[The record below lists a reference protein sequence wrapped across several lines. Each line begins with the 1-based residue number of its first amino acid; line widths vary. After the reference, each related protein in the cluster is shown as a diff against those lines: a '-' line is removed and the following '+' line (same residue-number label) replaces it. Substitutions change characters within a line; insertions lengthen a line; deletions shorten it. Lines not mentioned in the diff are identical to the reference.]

1 MPASD
6 TNRLLRGGRDFAS
19 QQPAGASCLW
29 GANRSAP
36 TSFDVVVVGAGPAGT
51 SAALGLARKGARVA
65 LLERG
70 EYPGAKN
77 MFGGMMA
84 YSPVPEFLVPGFW
97 DKAPWERAVT
107 KRTLSVMTGGSTTSL
122 TFQAASGSE
131 RPSVGAGSTSDRS
144 LTGFTL
150 YRPLFD
156 RWYAEQAVALGVTLL
171 TGCRADSLVKTHGEV
186 RGVRVNGGDDFIEAP
201 LVVAADGTL
210 SLLAKSAGLH
220 DGFQMEH
227 LALGVRALYLLSE
240 DEVDARFGVT
250 GREGATQE
258 FLGCTDGVRG
268 GGFIYTQ
275 TDAVSVG
282 LVVHLDSLKEKGLAP
297 YDLLERIIATPPAAP
312 LLRGAKLVEYSAHLL
327 PEAGL
332 HMVPRLADDG
342 LLVVGDAAG
351 LCYTN
356 GLIQEGMNLAMT
368 SGLAAAEVAAEALA
382 EGNVSAGRLLEYQ
395 RQLKRSFV
403 LRDLRTYRRAIG
415 FMKGDRLF
423 TTYPR
428 VVGQL
433 MEDLYRSD
441 GKPKTRIARLARRAV
456 NGQVSLRDMATDAWR
471 GGRGYL

>member
-6 TNRLLRGGRDFAS
+6 MT
-19 QQPAGASCLW
+19 ASCLW
-29 GANRSAP
+29 GANRSTP
-36 TSFDVVVVGAGPAGT
+36 TSFDAIVVGAGPAGT

-84 YSPVPEFLVPGFW
+84 YCPVPEFLVPGFW
-97 DKAPWERAVT
+97 ERAPWERAVT
-107 KRTLSVMTGGSTTSL
+107 KRTLSVISPGSSTSL
-122 TFQAASGSE
+122 TFQADSASE

-156 RWYAEQAVALGVTLL
+156 RWYADQAVARGVTLL
-171 TGCRADSLVKTHGEV
+171 SGCRADGVVKTHGEV

-201 LVVAADGTL
+201 LVIAADGTL
-210 SLLAKSAGLH
+210 SLLAKQAGLH
-220 DGFQMEH
+220 DGFKVQH
-227 LALGVRALYLLSE
+227 LALGVRALFLLSE
-240 DEVDARFGVT
+240 DEINARFGLT

-275 TDAVSVG
+275 TDAISVG
-282 LVVHLDSLKEKGLAP
+282 LVVHLDSLKEKGIAP
-297 YDLLERIIATPPAAP
+297 YDLLERIIATPPGATF
-312 LLRGAKLVEYSAHLL
+312 LRGAKLVEYSAHLL

-332 HMVPRLADDG
+332 HMVPRLSDDG

-368 SGLAAAEVAAEALA
+368 SGLAAAEVATEALA
-382 EGNVSAGRLLEYQ
+382 DGNVSAGRLAEYH

-403 LRDLRTYRRAIG
+403 LRDLHTFGRAIG

-428 VVGQL
+428 IAGKL
-433 MEDLYRSD
+433 LEDLYRSD
-441 GKPKTRIARLARRAV
+441 GKPKVKIARLARRAIK
-456 NGQVSLRDMATDAWR
+456 GEVSLRHMAGDAWR

>member
-6 TNRLLRGGRDFAS
+6 A
-19 QQPAGASCLW
+19 QQPAATCLW
-29 GANRSAP
+29 GANRSTP
-36 TSFDVVVVGAGPAGT
+36 TSFDAIVVGAGPGGT

-70 EYPGAKN
+70 EFPGAKN

-97 DKAPWERAVT
+97 DAAPWERAVT
-107 KRTLSVMTGGSTTSL
+107 KRMLSVVTGGSTTSL
-122 TFQAASGSE
+122 TFQATSGSD
-131 RPSVGAGSTSDRS
+131 RPAVGGGSTSDRS

-156 RWYAEQAVALGVTLL
+156 RWYAEQAVARGVTLL
-171 TGCRADSLVKTHGEV
+171 TGCRADGVVKMKGEV

-201 LVVAADGTL
+201 LVIAADGTL
-210 SLLAKSAGLH
+210 SLLAKNAGLH
-220 DGFQMEH
+220 NGFKSEH
-227 LALGVRALYLLSE
+227 LALGVRALFLLSE
-240 DEVDARFGVT
+240 EEINARFGLT

-275 TDAVSVG
+275 TDAISVG
-282 LVVHLDSLKEKGLAP
+282 LVVHLDSLKEKGIAP

-312 LLRGAKLVEYSAHLL
+312 LLRGARLVEYSAHLL
-327 PEAGL
+327 PEAGM

-342 LLVVGDAAG
+342 ILVVGDAAG

-368 SGLAAAEVAAEALA
+368 SGLAAAEVGAEALA
-382 EGNVSAGRLLEYQ
+382 EGNVSGGRLAEY
-395 RQLKRSFV
+395 RKQLKRSFV
-403 LRDLRTYRRAIG
+403 LRDLHTYGRAIG

-428 VVGQL
+428 IAGRL
-433 MEDLYRSD
+433 LEDMYRSD
-441 GKPKTRIARLARRAV
+441 GKPKERIARLALRAV
-456 NGQVSLRDMATDAWR
+456 KGQVSLRDLLADAWH

>member
-1 MPASD
+1 MPASS
-6 TNRLLRGGRDFAS
+6 GRK
-19 QQPAGASCLW
+19 PAASCLW
-29 GANRSAP
+29 AANRSAP
-36 TSFDVVVVGAGPAGT
+36 TSFDAIVVGAGPAGT

-70 EYPGAKN
+70 EYAGAKN

-97 DKAPWERAVT
+97 EQAPWERAVT
-107 KRTLSVMTGGSTTSL
+107 KRSLSVVTGGSTTSL
-122 TFQAASGSE
+122 TFQAASGSD
-131 RPSVGAGSTSDRS
+131 RPAVGAGSTSDRS

-156 RWYAEQAVALGVTLL
+156 RWYADQAVARGVTLL
-171 TGCRADSLVKTHGEV
+171 TGCRADGIVKTHGEV
-186 RGVRVNGGDDFIEAP
+186 RGVRVNGGDDLIEAP
-201 LVVAADGTL
+201 LVIAADGTL
-210 SLLAKSAGLH
+210 SLLAKGAGLH
-220 DGFQMEH
+220 GGFKSEH
-227 LALGVRALYLLSE
+227 LALGVRALFLLSE
-240 DEVDARFGVT
+240 DEINSRFGLS

-258 FLGCTDGVRG
+258 FLGCTEGVRG

-275 TDAVSVG
+275 TDAISVG
-282 LVVHLDSLKEKGLAP
+282 LVVHLDSLKEKGIAP

-312 LLRGAKLVEYSAHLL
+312 FLRGATLVEYSAHLL

-332 HMVPRLADDG
+332 HMVPRLSDDG

-368 SGLAAAEVAAEALA
+368 SGLAAAEVANAALA
-382 EGNVSAGRLLEYQ
+382 EGNVSGGRLGEY
-395 RQLKRSFV
+395 RKQLQRSFV
-403 LRDLRTYRRAIG
+403 LRDLHTYGRAIG
-415 FMKGDRLF
+415 FMKTDRLF
-423 TTYPR
+423 TTYPTI
-428 VVGQL
+428 VGRL

-441 GKPKTRIARLARRAV
+441 GKPKIRIARLARQAAK
-456 NGQVSLRDMATDAWR
+456 GHISLRRLAGDGWR

>member
-1 MPASD
+1 M
-6 TNRLLRGGRDFAS
+6 
-19 QQPAGASCLW
+19 
-29 GANRSAP
+29 
-36 TSFDVVVVGAGPAGT
+36 
-51 SAALGLARKGARVA
+51 AR
-65 LLERG
+65 
-70 EYPGAKN
+70 
-77 MFGGMMA
+77 
-84 YSPVPEFLVPGFW
+84 
-97 DKAPWERAVT
+97 
-107 KRTLSVMTGGSTTSL
+107 
-122 TFQAASGSE
+122 
-131 RPSVGAGSTSDRS
+131 
-144 LTGFTL
+144 
-150 YRPLFD
+150 
-156 RWYAEQAVALGVTLL
+156 GVTLL
-171 TGCRADSLVKTHGEV
+171 SGCRADGLVKTHGEV

-201 LVVAADGTL
+201 LVIAADGTL
-210 SLLAKSAGLH
+210 SLLAKQAGLH
-220 DGFQMEH
+220 DGFKVEH
-227 LALGVRALYLLSE
+227 LALGVRALFLLSE
-240 DEVDARFGVT
+240 DEINARFGLT

-282 LVVHLDSLKEKGLAP
+282 LVVHLDSLKEKGIAP

-312 LLRGAKLVEYSAHLL
+312 FLKGAKLVEYSAHLL

-332 HMVPRLADDG
+332 HMVPRLSDDG

-382 EGNVSAGRLLEYQ
+382 DGNVSAGRLAEYH

-403 LRDLRTYRRAIG
+403 LRDLRTFGRAIG

-428 VVGQL
+428 IAGRL
-433 MEDLYRSD
+433 LEDLYRSD
-441 GKPKTRIARLARRAV
+441 GKPKVKIARLARRAV
-456 NGQVSLRDMATDAWR
+456 KGEVSLRQMAGDAWR

>member
-6 TNRLLRGGRDFAS
+6 
-19 QQPAGASCLW
+19 SCLW
-29 GANRSAP
+29 SANRSTP
-36 TSFDVVVVGAGPAGT
+36 TSFDAVVVGAGPAGT

-84 YSPVPEFLVPGFW
+84 YSAVPGFLVPDFW
-97 DKAPWERAVT
+97 ERAPWERAVT
-107 KRTLSVMTGGSTTSL
+107 KRVLSVLSGGSTTSL
-122 TFQAASGSE
+122 TFQAAAESE
-131 RPSVGAGSTSDRS
+131 RPSVGAGSTSDRT

-150 YRPLFD
+150 LRPLFD
-156 RWYAEQAVALGVTLL
+156 RWYAEQAVAQGVTLL
-171 TGCRADSLVKTHGEV
+171 SGCRAESLVKEHGEV
-186 RGVRVNGGDDFIEAP
+186 RGVRVNGGDDAIEAP
-201 LVVAADGTL
+201 LVIAADGTL
-210 SLLAKSAGLH
+210 SLLAKEAGLH
-220 DGFQMEH
+220 DGFKPEQ
-227 LALGVRALYLLSE
+227 LALGVRALYLLGE
-240 DEVDARFGVT
+240 DEIDERFGLS

-275 TDAVSVG
+275 TDTISVG
-282 LVVHLDSLKEKGLAP
+282 LVVHLDSLKERRIPP
-297 YDLLERIIATPPAAP
+297 YELLERIIATAPAAP
-312 LLRGAKLVEYSAHLL
+312 LLGGAQLVEYSAHLL
-327 PEAGL
+327 PEAGMG
-332 HMVPRLADDG
+332 MVPRLSDDG

-368 SGLAAAEVAAEALA
+368 SGLAAAEVGAEALA
-382 EGNVSAGRLLEYQ
+382 AGDVSARHLAEYG

-403 LRDLRTYRRAIG
+403 LRDLHTFGRAID
-415 FMKGDRLF
+415 FMHGDRLF
-423 TTYPR
+423 TEYPQI
-428 VVGQL
+428 VGKL

-441 GKPKTRIARLARRAV
+441 GKPKVRIARLARQALS
-456 NGQVSLRDMATDAWR
+456 GELSLWQLVDDAWH

>member
-6 TNRLLRGGRDFAS
+6 NT
-19 QQPAGASCLW
+19 ASCLW
-29 GANRSAP
+29 GANRSTP
-36 TSFDVVVVGAGPAGT
+36 TSFDAIVVGAGPAGT

-97 DKAPWERAVT
+97 ERAPWERAVT
-107 KRTLSVMTGGSTTSL
+107 KRTLSVISPGSSTSL
-122 TFQAASGSE
+122 IFQADSDSE

-156 RWYAEQAVALGVTLL
+156 RWYADQAVARGVTLL
-171 TGCRADSLVKTHGEV
+171 PGCRADGLVKTHGEV

-201 LVVAADGTL
+201 LVIAADGTL
-210 SLLAKSAGLH
+210 SLLAKQAGLH
-220 DGFQMEH
+220 DGFKVQH
-227 LALGVRALYLLSE
+227 LALGVRALFLLSE
-240 DEVDARFGVT
+240 DEINTRFGLT

-275 TDAVSVG
+275 SDAVSVG
-282 LVVHLDSLKEKGLAP
+282 LVVHLDSLKEKGIAP
-297 YDLLERIIATPPAAP
+297 YDLLERIIATPPAATF
-312 LLRGAKLVEYSAHLL
+312 LRGAKLVEYSAHLL

-332 HMVPRLADDG
+332 HMVPRLSDDG

-368 SGLAAAEVAAEALA
+368 SGLAAAEVAADALA
-382 EGNVSAGRLLEYQ
+382 DGNVSAGRLAEYH

-403 LRDLRTYRRAIG
+403 LRDLRTFGRAIG

-428 VVGQL
+428 IAGKL
-433 MEDLYRSD
+433 LEDLYRSD
-441 GKPKTRIARLARRAV
+441 GKPKVKIARLARQAV
-456 NGQVSLRDMATDAWR
+456 KGEVSLRQMAGDAWR